1 MKRELPRCTDLS
13 VVSQP
18 TLDQPEIASTKQLAV
33 PQTFLACSTTVAFL
47 RFCSSTFNVFL
58 VLKHTPT
65 VHGPVVL

>member
-18 TLDQPEIASTKQLAV
+18 TLDQPEIASTKQLA
-33 PQTFLACSTTVAFL
+33 FLACSTTVAFL
-47 RFCSSTFNVFL
+47 RSHSSTFNVFL